1 MVYRN
6 VDFLLKHALIIMS
19 RSRPHHHWKLAP
31 VPYSLWH
38 LATVCKYIASKRE
51 LGLVT
56 FGLVLCGNRSP
67 SLYQADYIMVALLNI
82 VLFER

>member
-6 VDFLLKHALIIMS
+6 VGFLLKHALIIMS
-19 RSRPHHHWKLAP
+19 RLRPPHHWKLPP
-31 VPYSLWH
+31 VPYRLWH
-38 LATVCKYIASKRE
+38 LATVCIASKRG

-56 FGLVLCGNRSP
+56 FGLVMCGNRSP

-82 VLFER
+82 VLLER